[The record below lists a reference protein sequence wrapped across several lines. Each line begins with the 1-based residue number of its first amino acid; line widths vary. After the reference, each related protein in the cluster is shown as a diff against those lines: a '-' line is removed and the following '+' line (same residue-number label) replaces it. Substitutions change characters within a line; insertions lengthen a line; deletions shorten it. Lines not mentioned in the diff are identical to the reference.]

1 MQQRSR
7 SGTVFALQTY
17 GRPLCLCGTV
27 HPLEGG
33 QVAASS
39 GPGGPCQPHTVQQLT
54 EERGG
59 EEGWAVW
66 RGDKRDQEEE
76 RILTWQKERER
87 KGNC

>member
-1 MQQRSR
+1 MQRRSR

-54 EERGG
+54 EKGVGGVGWGGQSGG
-59 EEGWAVW
+59 ETKGI
-66 RGDKRDQEEE
+66 R
-76 RILTWQKERER
+76 R
-87 KGNC
+87 KKGS